1 MKVERETGVSWKKR
15 LIAQS
20 DLMDLHDQLKAKDK
34 KIVFTAGSWDLIH
47 AGQCRYL
54 EKAKENGDILVVG
67 VSSNAAISR
76 VKGPNKPILDEK
88 IRAEMLTFL
97 RCVDF
102 VTVLPE
108 PSCVPTLGLLKP
120 DTFVTVKEDWTEEYK
135 NSKEYKTVTK
145 YGGEVLVVDRQ
156 STSVS
161 TTQILQRAVGGHL
174 NDVLKDFM
182 QYRKDP
188 IKEK

>member
-1 MKVERETGVSWKKR
+1 MSWKKR
-15 LIAQS
+15 LISQS
-20 DLMDLHDQLKAKDK
+20 DLIELHDKLKQKDK
-34 KIVFTAGSWDLIH
+34 KVVFTAGSWDLIH

-54 EKAKENGDILVVG
+54 EKASEMGDILVVG

-88 IRAEMLTFL
+88 IRAEMLTYL

-102 VTVLPE
+102 VTILPE

-120 DTFVTVKEDWTEEYK
+120 DVFVTVKEDWTEEYK
-135 NSKEYKTVTK
+135 NSREYKTVNG

>member
-1 MKVERETGVSWKKR
+1 MSWKKR
-15 LIAQS
+15 LISQS
-20 DLMDLHDQLKAKDK
+20 DLIDLHDKLKEKDK

-54 EKAKENGDILVVG
+54 EKAKERGDVLVVG
-67 VSSNAAISR
+67 VSSNSAISR

-120 DTFVTVKEDWTEEYK
+120 DVFVTVKEDWTEAYK
-135 NSKEYKTVTK
+135 ESKEYKTVSK

>member
-1 MKVERETGVSWKKR
+1 MATTSWRKR
-15 LIAQS
+15 LISQS
-20 DLMDLHDQLKAKDK
+20 DLMTLHEQLKSKDK

-54 EKAKENGDILVVG
+54 EKAKEYGDVLVVG
-67 VSSNAAISR
+67 VSSNAAIR
-76 VKGPNKPILDEK
+76 NVKGPNKPILDEK

-97 RCVDF
+97 RSVDF
-102 VTVLPE
+102 VTILPE

-120 DTFVTVKEDWTEEYK
+120 DTYITVKEDWTSEYK
-135 NSKEYKTVTK
+135 NSKEYKTVAK
-145 YGGEVLVVDRQ
+145 YGGDVVVVDRQ
-156 STSVS
+156 STSIS

-188 IKEK
+188 LKEK